1 MCENL
6 KRVSIGSGVKEIASD
21 AFNRCNAIESFYIDL
36 EEGSLLNTSF
46 ATDFEIT
53 WKQNN

>member
-6 KRVSIGSGVKEIASD
+6 KRVSIGSGVTEIADD
-21 AFNRCNAIESFYIDL
+21 AFDRCNAIESFYIDL
-36 EEGSLLNTSF
+36 EEGSLLNTGF

-53 WKQNN
+53 WKKNN